1 MSLGS
6 HQPPAGD
13 PARPGEPSA
22 SHQRRA
28 ATELAALEPAIGP
41 LVTLLG
47 GAIVP
52 GHWEYTEHRLRLQ
65 HRPGAGISALYRT
78 PAGTG
83 FAQLGLSTETIHVPG
98 AVSVQVSDAAA
109 LPHAAAGAVED
120 PVPVTVT
127 GWIHPHDPM
136 LPALATA
143 VDQERVAALWGHG
156 EILQSLRTIAYRP
169 LRRAVIRATFVT
181 PGPLRIERTVFLKVG
196 REHASTALLTRHRLM
211 EGSSLPVPRV
221 VEPEIPGRSAGIGSA
236 GIPGIVALEAAPGDG
251 LAAAI
256 RAAAQPSGVQK
267 TGAQQIRPQDF
278 VALLD
283 ALPSAAMDLAPR
295 RAWTDGLGRYRQAAA
310 LALPGH
316 AGRIETLVG
325 RIERH
330 LESSDRGPRVP
341 THGDFYEANILML
354 NGRISALLD
363 LDSLGPGHRVDDLAC
378 FLGHLAILPSIGE
391 KNLPAVAAL
400 EEFGAVFERT
410 VDPLALWARAG
421 AVALT
426 LVAGART
433 AGVDTWVPAAEARL
447 GAAEALVD
455 RADGYAAARTKD

>member
-1 MSLGS
+1 MSPGS
-6 HQPPAGD
+6 HQRPAGD

-98 AVSVQVSDAAA
+98 AVSVQVSGAAVLANADAGTPA
-109 LPHAAAGAVED
+109 D
-120 PVPVTVT
+120 PAPVTVT

-136 LPALATA
+136 LPALAAA

-169 LRRAVIRATFVT
+169 LRRAVIGATFVT

-211 EGSSLPVPRV
+211 EGSSIPVPRV

-256 RAAAQPSGVQK
+256 RAAAQSTGTQK

-278 VALLD
+278 LALLD
-283 ALPSAAMDLAPR
+283 ALPAAAMDLAPR

-330 LESSDRGPRVP
+330 LETSDRGPRVP

-363 LDSLGPGHRVDDLAC
+363 LDSLGPGYRVDDLAC
-378 FLGHLAILPSIGE
+378 FLGHMAILPSIGE

-400 EEFGAVFERT
+400 EEFGAAFEHT
-410 VDPLALWARAG
+410 VDPFALWARAG

-447 GAAEALVD
+447 CAAEALVD
-455 RADGYAAARTKD
+455 RADACASARTKT